1 MLFGIIANG
10 MAIALERYNYKELEG
25 NLEQDLQ
32 NGFITPKEKNARL
45 NDWLSKETGMV
56 VGALLGATA
65 GLIGGPLAPVT
76 SVLGS
81 VGGGMLGQEFL
92 GEAISDFMGEQGMA
106 DTMTEDEYAEIKSSR
121 KPMTYKPGTDETNR
135 PKIDPTGGI
144 GPKSGEPG
152 NTGPVDSLSGMGD
165 LDAHLP
171 PIHRDPNS
179 TSPVTEDIIPTPSTS
194 PTETPYVTPENVNQ
208 VTSNQVNSSEN
219 MVATATPPETIP
231 IENIKPST
239 GNPNILDN
247 NESNV
252 SQSPDFLNNK
262 NKQPV
267 DVRVIN
273 PTPPSNVQIASSGG
287 GGGGGGSVSTNP
299 DVSTVNTE
307 ELLQK
312 FNQEN
317 F

>member
-1 MLFGIIANG
+1 MIAG
-10 MAIALERYNYKELEG
+10 
-25 NLEQDLQ
+25 
-32 NGFITPKEKNARL
+32 
-45 NDWLSKETGMV
+45 SV
-56 VGALLGATA
+56 VGGAA
-65 GLIGGPLAPVT
+65 GAPIGGPLAPVT
-76 SVLGS
+76 ALLGS
-81 VGGGMLGQEFL
+81 IGGGMLGHEFL
-92 GEAISDFMGEQGMA
+92 GPAISDFMAEQGMV
-106 DTMTEDEYAEIKSSR
+106 DTMTEDEYAEMKSSR
-121 KPMTYKPGTDETNR
+121 KPFTYKPGTEEMNI

-144 GPKSGEPG
+144 GPKSGDPG
-152 NTGPVDSLSGMGD
+152 NTGPVDPLSGMGD

-171 PIHRDPNS
+171 PIQRDPNS
-179 TSPVTEDIIPTPSTS
+179 TSPVTP
-194 PTETPYVTPENVNQ
+194 PTETPYVTPENV
-208 VTSNQVNSSEN
+208 N

-247 NESNV
+247 NESNI
-252 SQSPDFLNNK
+252 SQSPNFLNNK

-267 DVRVIN
+267 DVRVVN
-273 PTPPSNVQIASSGG
+273 PTPPSNVQIASGG